1 MLLLLSWSLLLLSW
15 LLLLLLL
22 LMAESGLGEA
32 GVSARKLAGEI
43 DLPEKEEEEVEE

>member
-1 MLLLLSWSLLLLSW
+1 MLLLLLLLLLSW
-15 LLLLLLL
+15 LLLL

-43 DLPEKEEEEVEE
+43 DLPEKEEEVEE